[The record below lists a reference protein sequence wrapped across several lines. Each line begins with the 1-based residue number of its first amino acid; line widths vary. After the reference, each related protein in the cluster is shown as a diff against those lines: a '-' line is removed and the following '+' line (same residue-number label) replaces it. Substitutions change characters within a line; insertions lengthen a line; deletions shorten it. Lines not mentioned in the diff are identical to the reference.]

1 MHETQLLSSACVSVV
16 MRRYFPALWQ
26 ALRSRIRTLRCVFL
40 AVYGRRQSAALFETP
55 ISIGLHELQRRMF
68 MRKIIRQKQIV
79 LLLLAAVLVSL
90 CAGVVM
96 AKRLPAQ
103 GGVYEQLKVF
113 TEALSYVESNYV
125 DEVESE
131 KVIQGAIRGMLKTLD
146 PHSSY
151 MPPDVYREM
160 QVETEGR
167 FGGLGIEIT
176 MRDDVLTVVSPI
188 EGTPAF
194 RAGIQPGDQIIKVD
208 GESTKDMSLVDA
220 VKKLRGPEGSAV
232 TIAIFRQG
240 FTEPKDFTL
249 SRAVIQIKSVRWTKL
264 KDDIGYIKLRSFHK
278 TTEEELEEALR
289 DLGEQQIKMLVLD
302 LRNNPGGLLEQA
314 IAVSNVFLEGGKLI
328 VYTKGRLPN
337 QNMKG
342 FSKSDG
348 FHVSYPMAVIIN
360 GGSASASEIVA
371 GSLQDLHR
379 ATIVG
384 TQSFGKGS
392 VQTIIPLSDGSGL
405 RLTTAKYYTPAGGEI
420 NGKGITPDI
429 VVEKPQEQA
438 NQEGEQKTVRSQ
450 RNTELPGNDLSDDPQ
465 LQKAVDFLKTQK
477 DGKSVKAG

>member
-1 MHETQLLSSACVSVV
+1 MGKIV
-16 MRRYFPALWQ
+16 
-26 ALRSRIRTLRCVFL
+26 
-40 AVYGRRQSAALFETP
+40 
-55 ISIGLHELQRRMF
+55 
-68 MRKIIRQKQIV
+68 RKKRIV
-79 LLLLAAVLVSL
+79 LMLLVAVLVSM

-125 DEVESE
+125 EEVESE

-146 PHSSY
+146 PHSSF

-194 RAGIQPGDQIIKVD
+194 RAGIQPGDQIVKVD
-208 GESTKDMSLVDA
+208 GESTKEMSLVDA
-220 VKKLRGPEGSAV
+220 VKKLRGPEGSSV

-264 KDDIGYIKLRSFHK
+264 KDDIGYVKLRSFHK

-289 DLGEQQIKMLVLD
+289 DLGEQQIKALVLD

-314 IAVSNVFLEGGKLI
+314 ISVSNVFLEGGQLI

-342 FSKSDG
+342 FAKSDG
-348 FHVSYPMAVIIN
+348 FHVTYPVAVLIN

-371 GSLQDLHR
+371 GALQDLNR
-379 ATIVG
+379 ATVIG

-405 RLTTAKYYTPAGGEI
+405 RLTTAKYYTPKGCEI
-420 NGKGITPDI
+420 HGKAITPDI
-429 VVEKPQEQA
+429 VVEKPQEA
-438 NQEGEQKTVRSQ
+438 ENPEGEQKSP
-450 RNTELPGNDLSDDPQ
+450 RNRRQIELPGDDLTDDPQ
-465 LQKAVDFLKTQK
+465 LQKAVDFLKTHKQPG
-477 DGKSVKAG
+477 GKSVSRDAALGWGCPTRGVGYPRVPSLAIGIWLC

>member
-1 MHETQLLSSACVSVV
+1 
-16 MRRYFPALWQ
+16 
-26 ALRSRIRTLRCVFL
+26 
-40 AVYGRRQSAALFETP
+40 
-55 ISIGLHELQRRMF
+55 
-68 MRKIIRQKQIV
+68 MRKIVREKRVI
-79 LLLLAAVLVSL
+79 LALLAAIVVSMG
-90 CAGVVM
+90 AGAVM
-96 AKRLPAQ
+96 AKRLPSQ

-131 KVIQGAIRGMLKTLD
+131 KVIHGAIRGMLRTLD
-146 PHSSY
+146 PHSSF

-167 FGGLGIEIT
+167 FGGLGIEIS

-194 RAGIQPGDQIIKVD
+194 RVGIQPGDQILKVN
-208 GESTKDMSLVDA
+208 GESTKEMSLVDA
-220 VKKLRGPEGSAV
+220 VKRLRGPEGSSV

-249 SRAVIQIKSVRWTKL
+249 SRAVIQIKSVRWTKIQ
-264 KDDIGYIKLRSFHK
+264 DDVGYIKLRSFHK
-278 TTEEELEEALR
+278 TTEEELAEALR
-289 DLGEQQIKMLVLD
+289 DLGEQHITSLVLD

-314 IAVSNVFLEGGKLI
+314 IAVANVFLDGGQLI

-342 FSKSDG
+342 FAKSDG
-348 FHVSYPMAVIIN
+348 LHVSYPVAIVIN

-371 GSLQDLHR
+371 GALQDLHR
-379 ATIVG
+379 ATVIG

-405 RLTTAKYYTPAGGEI
+405 RLTTAKYYTPKGAEI
-420 NGKGITPDI
+420 HGKGITPDI
-429 VVEKPQEQA
+429 VVEKPQEVEQ
-438 NQEGEQKTVRSQ
+438 QESEGKSPRS
-450 RNTELPGNDLSDDPQ
+450 RRHIDLPGEDLSEDPQ
-465 LQKAVDFLKTQK
+465 LQKAVDFLKTQGSK
-477 DGKSVKAG
+477 DSKAVKAG

>member
-1 MHETQLLSSACVSVV
+1 MGKLVL
-16 MRRYFPALWQ
+16 
-26 ALRSRIRTLRCVFL
+26 
-40 AVYGRRQSAALFETP
+40 
-55 ISIGLHELQRRMF
+55 
-68 MRKIIRQKQIV
+68 KKQIV
-79 LLLLAAVLVSL
+79 FMLITIVLLSVCV
-90 CAGVVM
+90 GVVM

-125 DEVESE
+125 DEVESA

-146 PHSSY
+146 PHSSF

-208 GESTKDMSLVDA
+208 GESTKEMSLVDA
-220 VKKLRGPEGSAV
+220 VKKLRGPEGSSV

-264 KDDIGYIKLRSFHK
+264 KDDIGYVKLRSFHK

-289 DLGEQQIKMLVLD
+289 DLGEQQVKALILD

-314 IAVSNVFLEGGKLI
+314 IAVSNVFLEGGQLI

-342 FSKSDG
+342 FAKSDG
-348 FHVSYPMAVIIN
+348 FHVAYPVAVLIN

-371 GSLQDLHR
+371 GALQDLNR
-379 ATIVG
+379 ATVIG

-405 RLTTAKYYTPAGGEI
+405 RLTTAKYYTPKGGEI
-420 NGKGITPDI
+420 HGKGITPDI
-429 VVEKPQEQA
+429 VVEKPQETE
-438 NQEGEQKTVRSQ
+438 NPEGEQKSS
-450 RNTELPGNDLSDDPQ
+450 RNRRQMELPGDDLADDPQ
-465 LQKAVDFLKTQK
+465 LQKAVDFLKTHKQQG
-477 DGKSVKAG
+477 GKSVKAG